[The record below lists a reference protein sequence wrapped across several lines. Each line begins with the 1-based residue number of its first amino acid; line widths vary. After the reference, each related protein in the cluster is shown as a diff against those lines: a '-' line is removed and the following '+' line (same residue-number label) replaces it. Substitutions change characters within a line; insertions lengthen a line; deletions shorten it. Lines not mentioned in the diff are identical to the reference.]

1 MVVAPLIVVF
11 DGTVT
16 VSLPV
21 VTSVGCVP
29 PETSVVSNRVVDLE
43 LPVAPTVVEPV
54 EDIVVATY
62 QIR

>member
-1 MVVAPLIVVF
+1 VIVAPLIVVF

-54 EDIVVATY
+54 EDIVVAKY

>member
-1 MVVAPLIVVF
+1 MIVAPLIVVF